1 MPMTMLVPIGVIMLS
16 GAVGGIVNALV
27 SDNGFIKPSEESA
40 GEVTIIRPGFAGN
53 VLLGAVAAFVSWGL
67 YGAFANTALFGTV
80 TGIGTEEISVSI
92 SSKWITCIFSGNSSF
107 N

>member
-1 MPMTMLVPIGVIMLS
+1 MTMLVPIGVIMLS

-67 YGAFANTALFGTV
+67 YGAFSNVVVWGAST
-80 TGIGTEEISVSI
+80 
-92 SSKWITCIFSGNSSF
+92 
-107 N
+107 

>member
-1 MPMTMLVPIGVIMLS
+1 MTMLVPIGVIMLS

-67 YGAFANTALFGTV
+67 
-80 TGIGTEEISVSI
+80 
-92 SSKWITCIFSGNSSF
+92 
-107 N
+107 